1 MRPVAWGDCSLGKG
15 HRTAQGYKH
24 WASQELRDREK
35 IYRKFSWIAGN
46 RAGLWL
52 NIQRP
57 QLRIFPTLMEAA
69 LIPIL
74 LGEFDKL
81 LSNINVIP
89 QKRLFASCVYCSSML
104 SLPVENIPLQ
114 YSIPFECSSL
124 PQVWYLYL
132 YVVYVWV
139 CVWGGV
145 FLRTVCMCVSC
156 VYMYVCVV
164 YMWWVWMCPYGMFV
178 WCLFVWCVFVWGVC
192 LCALWVVFV
201 HVCVQ
206 VCVNQSRTTSGISSP
221 ILFKKASLLLTGEYV
236 SDLPESPARAH
247 WDYRHEL
254 LCAWLFCRSWTWTR
268 SSTCTVHAWPTGPS
282 PLLNVYHSLKIVLIW
297 H

>member
-132 YVVYVWV
+132 YTVYVWV
-139 CVWGGV
+139 CVGGGV
-145 FLRTVCMCVSC
+145 SAYCV
-156 VYMYVCVV
+156 YVCV
-164 YMWWVWMCPYGMFV
+164 MCIH
-178 WCLFVWCVFVWGVC
+178 VC
-192 LCALWVVFV
+192 LCGIHVVGMNVSVWYVCMVFV
-201 HVCVQ
+201 CVMCVCMGCVS
-206 VCVNQSRTTSGISSP
+206 VCFVGGVCACVRAGVC
-221 ILFKKASLLLTGEYV
+221 K
-236 SDLPESPARAH
+236 PE
-247 WDYRHEL
+247 
-254 LCAWLFCRSWTWTR
+254 
-268 SSTCTVHAWPTGPS
+268 
-282 PLLNVYHSLKIVLIW
+282 
-297 H
+297 